1 MKIDPR
7 LERLSP
13 VILGVVLALAAGFL
27 FGLAALGWISGGENL
42 SSVRTAVSATALLSI
57 YATVSENGLKA
68 LGGLWEYIKT
78 GSWGS
83 KRRRSLFTPMVKL
96 TAVAFLLTCSFLL
109 YYGGGE
115 EGECGSVEGEKKLTE
130 IQRLKCEVE
139 TLGRSVAPLEGELS
153 ALKDNAAA
161 LRKDLEKH
169 GEATMQLRL
178 DNIAA
183 FPLVFGNARLSNG
196 GLDKDSDG
204 IGAGQ
209 AVNFDELG
217 GAVNTI
223 AEVVESRT
231 RADCGLKK
239 RMQVVVSGYASE
251 APFAGFANSDDLNLR
266 AANLRSE
273 SVAKVLCG
281 KLREKNLSDVVGV
294 SVNTWPSYESM
305 RAGRRAFDE
314 GAARLEETDHW
325 LIGRSVFIQV
335 GEPPA
340 CFAVQGGEAPKCF
353 VVPRGQTPVE
363 PISN

>member
-1 MKIDPR
+1 M
-7 LERLSP
+7 
-13 VILGVVLALAAGFL
+13 ILCLVLVVFAGSV
-27 FGLAALGWISGGENL
+27 FGLAAAEWILNSGEN
-42 SSVRTAVSATALLSI
+42 SPSARTAISAAALLSI
-57 YATVSENGLKA
+57 YATISVNALLALKDLWNYIRKGILGRKSPGLFK
-68 LGGLWEYIKT
+68 
-78 GSWGS
+78 
-83 KRRRSLFTPMVKL
+83 PMVKL
-96 TAVAFLLTCSFLL
+96 TAVAFLATCSVLL
-109 YYGGGE
+109 YSEGGKQVNCDGDEGGE
-115 EGECGSVEGEKKLTE
+115 QLTD
-130 IQRLKCEVE
+130 IQRLKCEVIALE
-139 TLGRSVAPLEGELS
+139 GSVAALGE
-153 ALKDNAAA
+153 
-161 LRKDLEKH
+161 DLEEH
-169 GEATMQLRL
+169 GKATMQLRL

-183 FPLVFGNARLSNG
+183 FPLVYGNARLSNG

-204 IGAGQ
+204 IGAEQ